1 MFTERRYGLQRLLHL
16 QERLEARVRFEL
28 IRRYAVLVLS
38 IAVLFSYGLPA
49 QLFAQGSVGAS
60 ITGTVTDASNHPLQ
74 GAAVTLK
81 NRISGAVLHSASD
94 DQGHFNFSGLASGSY
109 DLTTVVAGFSSMT
122 QTNLQLAAGQT
133 QTIPVQMKIGSLE
146 QNVEVQAIAGD
157 SIAAQHAL
165 SQSSLDSQTAKS
177 EIGSQYIR
185 EFTPPTTDYTEII
198 QIAPGTFSYN
208 PNGIGLGQGT
218 TYFRGF
224 PDGDYDIT
232 WDGIPFEDT
241 NTPTHHSWAFFP
253 GLWIGSVDFDRSPGT
268 ASTIGPST
276 FGGSIN
282 LLSPEIPAEQS
293 VLPSVSYGSFN
304 TLLIDGQYNTG
315 LLGSA
320 KKLGLALDV
329 HRLTSDG
336 FETLNDQTRNAGDIK
351 VGYKVSDRTSI
362 TGYSGVIHLSTNT
375 PNNNPLRAQIEN
387 YGWNYLLQNTDP
399 TSGFYQKY
407 NYYNVPTDFEYVAVR
422 SALNHGWYVDV
433 KPYTYSYYNAQYY
446 ANDNS
451 KDTTGLATGP
461 DSSTGFITDDNC
473 STPVKKK
480 TYSALPCAVD
490 KLNSYRKYGE
500 TSTVSQASK
509 YGIFRTG
516 LWYEW
521 AKTNRYQYP
530 SNPLNHTDQ
539 TLPNFHERFWTN
551 SYNPYIEYEWHATK
565 KLTVTGGEKYAY
577 YNMALTQYADDGKIV
592 GQLGGAT
599 SVSSS
604 GGFGSSLPSAS
615 ANYHLTS
622 NWSVYGQFGKGAEI
636 PPSST
641 FDIAG
646 GGAEVSQLP
655 KPTETT
661 TYQGGSILK
670 LKRFTLDADVFR
682 VKFQNNYVALAVA
695 NPNDPTYDLSE
706 YYLGPDSVTKGFE
719 AETNVALGW
728 GFNVYA
734 NGTVGKAAYTGSGVP
749 SDLYVADTPSYTQS
763 LALTY
768 QAHGFDL
775 GAIEKRVGD
784 HYNDNGSFHNQVYD
798 AAFNNVNLFLNYTL
812 RNHSIFNESKIRFSI
827 NNLFDDHS
835 ILDVSS
841 SNSATAING
850 STYLATT
857 APSPLDQLSL
867 TSGRSFMFSFRMGIF
882 PNRQK

>member
-1 MFTERRYGLQRLLHL
+1 VRLHRVCRYTLLL
-16 QERLEARVRFEL
+16 F
-28 IRRYAVLVLS
+28 S
-38 IAVLFSYGLPA
+38 IAVLFYTTSPA
-49 QLFAQGSVGAS
+49 PIAAQESNGAS
-60 ITGTVTDASNHPLQ
+60 TTGTVTDSAGHAVQ
-74 GAAVTLK
+74 GAAVTLQK
-81 NRISGAVLHSASD
+81 HASGAVQHGTTD
-94 DQGHFNFSGLASGSY
+94 DQGHFAFTGLAAGSY
-109 DLTTVVAGFSSMT
+109 DLTVTAVGFRNMV
-122 QTNLQLAAGQT
+122 QTNLQLSAGQA
-133 QTIPVQMKIGSLE
+133 QTIPVQLQVGSFD
-146 QNVEVQAIAGD
+146 QNIEVQAIAGD

-165 SQSSLDSQTAKS
+165 SQGSLDSQTARS

-185 EFTPPTTDYTEII
+185 EFTPQTTDYSEII

-208 PNGIGLGQGT
+208 SNGVGLGQGT

-282 LLSPEIPAEQS
+282 LLSPEVPAEQS

-304 TLLIDGQYNTG
+304 TLLIDGQYNSG
-315 LLGSA
+315 LVGPG
-320 KKLGLALDV
+320 KRLGLTLDV

-336 FETLNDQTRNAGDIK
+336 YETLNDQTRNAGDIK
-351 VGYKVSDRTSI
+351 VSYKLSDRTTI
-362 TGYSGVIHLSTNT
+362 TGYSGVINLSTNT
-375 PNNNPLRAQIEN
+375 PNNPPLRAQIQN
-387 YGWNYLLQNTDP
+387 YGWNYLLQNNDP

-422 SALNHGWYVDV
+422 TALNHGWFVDV
-433 KPYTYSYYNAQYY
+433 KPYTYSYNNAQYY
-446 ANDNS
+446 ANDSS
-451 KDTTGLATGP
+451 KDTTGLATGA
-461 DSSTGFITDDNC
+461 DSSTGFITEANC

-500 TSTVSQASK
+500 TSTISQASK
-509 YGIFRTG
+509 YGVFRTG

-521 AKTNRYQYP
+521 ATTNRFQYP
-530 SNPLNHTDQ
+530 SNPLTHTDQ
-539 TLPNFHERFWTN
+539 ALPNFHERFWTN
-551 SYNPYIEYEWHATK
+551 SYNPYAEYEWHATK
-565 KLTVTGGEKYAY
+565 KLTVIGGEKYAY

-592 GQLGGAT
+592 GSLGGAA

-615 ANYHLTS
+615 ANYHLTNS
-622 NWSVYGQFGKGAEI
+622 WSAYGQFGKGAEI

-641 FDIAG
+641 FDVAG
-646 GGAEVSQLP
+646 GGAEVSALP

-661 TYQGGSILK
+661 TYQGGTILK
-670 LKRFTLDADVFR
+670 LKRLTFDADVFR

-695 NPNDPTYDLSE
+695 NPNSSTYDLNE

-719 AETNVALGW
+719 AETNVSLGY

-734 NGTVGKAAYTGSGVP
+734 NGTVGKATYTGSGVP
-749 SDLYVADTPSYTQS
+749 SDLYVADTPTYTQG

-775 GAIEKRVGD
+775 GVIEKRVGD
-784 HYNDNGSFHNQVYD
+784 HYNDNGSYHNQVYD
-798 AAFNNVNLFLNYTL
+798 APFNNVNLFLNYTL

-827 NNLFDDHS
+827 NNLFNDES
-835 ILDVSS
+835 VLDVAS
-841 SNSATAING
+841 SNSAVAVG
-850 STYLATT
+850 SSAYLATT
-857 APSPLDQLSL
+857 APSPLDQMSL
-867 TSGRSFMFSFRMGIF
+867 TAGRSYMVTFRMGIF
-882 PNRQK
+882 PNRHN

>member
-1 MFTERRYGLQRLLHL
+1 MGFHRMC
-16 QERLEARVRFEL
+16 
-28 IRRYAVLVLS
+28 RYAMLLLVVTSFFPSALLTRV
-38 IAVLFSYGLPA
+38 AA
-49 QLFAQGSVGAS
+49 QEPQAAS
-60 ITGTVTDASNHPLQ
+60 ISGTVTDSAGHVVQS
-74 GAAVTLK
+74 ATVSLK
-81 NRISGAVLHSASD
+81 NHLSGSVLRSTTD
-94 DQGHFNFSGLASGSY
+94 DQGRFTFTGLVAGGY
-109 DLTTVVAGFSSMT
+109 DLTATAEGFRGLAKAD
-122 QTNLQLAAGQT
+122 LQLSAGQAK
-133 QTIPVQMKIGSLE
+133 TIPIQLEVGSLE

-157 SIAAQHAL
+157 SIAGQHAL
-165 SQSSLDSQTAKS
+165 SQGSLDSESAKS

-185 EFTPPTTDYTEII
+185 EFTPPTTDYSEII

-282 LLSPEIPAEQS
+282 LLSPEVPTEQS
-293 VLPSVSYGSFN
+293 ILPSVAYGSFN
-304 TLLIDGQYNTG
+304 TLLIDGQYNSG
-315 LLGSA
+315 LLGPA
-320 KKLGLALDV
+320 KKVALSLDV

-351 VGYKVSDRTSI
+351 VQWKLSDRTSI
-362 TGYSGVIHLSTNT
+362 TGYSGVIHLATNT
-375 PNNNPLRAQIEN
+375 PNNSPLRAQLQA
-387 YGWNYLLQNTDP
+387 YGWNYLLQNNDP

-422 SALNHGWYVDV
+422 TAPGQGWFIDV

-446 ANDNS
+446 ANDNP

-461 DSSTGFITDDNC
+461 DSSTGFITEATC

-509 YGIFRTG
+509 FGVFRTG
-516 LWYEW
+516 IWYEW
-521 AKTNRYQYP
+521 ATTNRYQYP
-530 SNPLNHTDQ
+530 SNPLDHTDQ
-539 TLPNFHERFWTN
+539 ALPNFHERFWTN
-551 SYNPYIEYEWHATK
+551 SYNPYVEYEWHATK
-565 KLTVTGGEKYAY
+565 KLTITGGEKYAY

-599 SVSSS
+599 SVDSS

-615 ANYHLTS
+615 ANYHLTN
-622 NWSVYGQFGKGAEI
+622 NWSLYGQFGKGAEI

-641 FDIAG
+641 FDVAG

-655 KPTETT
+655 KPTGTT
-661 TYQGGSILK
+661 TYQGGTILK
-670 LKRFTLDADVFR
+670 LKRLTLDADLFR

-695 NPNDPTYDLSE
+695 NPNDPTYDLNE
-706 YYLGPDSVTKGFE
+706 YYLGPDSVTRGFE
-719 AETNVALGW
+719 AETNVSLGY

-734 NGTVGKAAYTGSGVP
+734 NGTVNKATYTGSGVP
-749 SDLYVADTPSYTQS
+749 SDLYVADSPTYTQA

-768 QAHGFDL
+768 QAHGLDL
-775 GAIEKRVGD
+775 GVIEKRVGD
-784 HYNDNGSFHNQVYD
+784 HYNDNGSYHNQVYD
-798 AAFNNVNLFLNYTL
+798 APFNNVNLFLNYTL

-827 NNLFDDHS
+827 NNLFNDQS

-841 SNSATAING
+841 SNGAVAVGN

-857 APSPLDQLSL
+857 APSPLDQLNE
-867 TSGRSFMFSFRMGIF
+867 TAGRSYMVTFRMGIF
-882 PNRQK
+882 PNHPK